1 MVSSKTFIATAA
13 LATAVAAVP
22 FPEAI
27 AQLPGA
33 TMQCHEACGNLILE
47 SRKCSDNECLCSS
60 DSPFMSLAPEC
71 LDCGWQLWTYYGK
84 YLSEPLGKCNLPT
97 EPTGVNPTAQPA
109 TTAAETPAT
118 SSEPETTKAPEQPA
132 QTEPAQTQ
140 QPVTQQPETSKTE
153 EPAAP
158 ASSAPAAPASSAP
171 AAPASSAPDAPA
183 SSAPV
188 TSAPAAPAT
197 STPVQAS
204 SSSEAAPV
212 VTSAKPT
219 TSVKFANTT
228 IVTETICTKSACQ
241 NPKPTQTIIEQVN
254 GATQYTV
261 AGALA
266 FVAGV
271 AALF

>member
-1 MVSSKTFIATAA
+1 MVSSKTFITAAA

-47 SRKCSDNECLCSS
+47 SRKCSDNDCLCSS
-60 DSPFMSLAPEC
+60 GSPFMDLAPSC
-71 LDCGWQLWTYYGK
+71 LDCGWQLWSYYGK

-97 EPTGVNPTAQPA
+97 EPTGVNLNATPA
-109 TTAAETPAT
+109 TTAAEAPAT
-118 SSEPETTKAPEQPA
+118 TAEAPATTAEPETTQAPEQPA
-132 QTEPAQTQ
+132 QSEPAQ
-140 QPVTQQPETSKTE
+140 PEPETSSPE

-158 ASSAPAAPASSAP
+158 ATSAPVAAASSAPAAAASSAPAAPVTSGPAQVSSSA
-171 AAPASSAPDAPA
+171 A
-183 SSAPV
+183 APV
-188 TSAPAAPAT
+188 TSD
-197 STPVQAS
+197 
-204 SSSEAAPV
+204 
-212 VTSAKPT
+212 KPS
-219 TSVKFANTT
+219 TSVKFGNTT

-241 NPKPTQTIIEQVN
+241 NPKPTQTVIEQVN

-266 FVAGV
+266 VVAGV
-271 AALF
+271 AAFF

>member
-1 MVSSKTFIATAA
+1 MVSSKTFITAAA

-47 SRKCSDNECLCSS
+47 SRKCSDNDCLCSS
-60 DSPFMSLAPEC
+60 GSPFMDLAPSC
-71 LDCGWQLWTYYGK
+71 LDCGWQLWSYYGK

-97 EPTGVNPTAQPA
+97 EPTGVNPNATPA
-109 TTAAETPAT
+109 TTAAEAPAT
-118 SSEPETTKAPEQPA
+118 TAEAPATTAEPETTQAPEQPAQSEPAQPEPETTKAE
-132 QTEPAQTQ
+132 EPAQ
-140 QPVTQQPETSKTE
+140 PEPETSSPE

-158 ASSAPAAPASSAP
+158 ATSAPVAPASSAPVAAASSAPAAPVTSGPAQVSSSA
-171 AAPASSAPDAPA
+171 A
-183 SSAPV
+183 APV
-188 TSAPAAPAT
+188 TSA
-197 STPVQAS
+197 
-204 SSSEAAPV
+204 
-212 VTSAKPT
+212 KPS
-219 TSVKFANTT
+219 TSVKFGNTT

-241 NPKPTQTIIEQVN
+241 NPKPTQTVIEQVN

-266 FVAGV
+266 VVAGV
-271 AALF
+271 AAFF

>member
-1 MVSSKTFIATAA
+1 MVSSKTFITAAA

-47 SRKCSDNECLCSS
+47 SRKCSDNDCLCSS
-60 DSPFMSLAPEC
+60 GSPFMDLAPSC
-71 LDCGWQLWTYYGK
+71 LDCGWQLWSYYGK

-97 EPTGVNPTAQPA
+97 EPTGVNPNATPA
-109 TTAAETPAT
+109 TTAAEAPAT
-118 SSEPETTKAPEQPA
+118 TAEAPATTAEPETTQAPEQPA
-132 QTEPAQTQ
+132 QSEPAQ
-140 QPVTQQPETSKTE
+140 PEPETSSPE

-158 ASSAPAAPASSAP
+158 ATSALVAAASSAPAAAASSAPAAPVTSGPAQVSSSA
-171 AAPASSAPDAPA
+171 A
-183 SSAPV
+183 APV
-188 TSAPAAPAT
+188 TSA
-197 STPVQAS
+197 
-204 SSSEAAPV
+204 
-212 VTSAKPT
+212 KPS
-219 TSVKFANTT
+219 TSVKFGNTT

-241 NPKPTQTIIEQVN
+241 NPKPTQTVIEQVN

-266 FVAGV
+266 VVAGV
-271 AALF
+271 AAFF

>member
-1 MVSSKTFIATAA
+1 MVSSKTFITAAA

-47 SRKCSDNECLCSS
+47 SRKCSDNDCLCSS
-60 DSPFMSLAPEC
+60 GSPFMDLAPSC
-71 LDCGWQLWTYYGK
+71 LDCGWQLWSYYGK

-97 EPTGVNPTAQPA
+97 EPTGVNPNATPA
-109 TTAAETPAT
+109 TTAAEAPAT
-118 SSEPETTKAPEQPA
+118 TAEASATTAEPETTQAPEQPA
-132 QTEPAQTQ
+132 QSEPAQ
-140 QPVTQQPETSKTE
+140 PEPETSSPE

-158 ASSAPAAPASSAP
+158 ATSAPVAAASSAPAAAASSAPAAPVTSGPAQVSSSA
-171 AAPASSAPDAPA
+171 A
-183 SSAPV
+183 APV
-188 TSAPAAPAT
+188 TSA
-197 STPVQAS
+197 
-204 SSSEAAPV
+204 
-212 VTSAKPT
+212 KPS
-219 TSVKFANTT
+219 TSVKFGNTT

-241 NPKPTQTIIEQVN
+241 NPKPTQTVIEQIN

-266 FVAGV
+266 VVAGV
-271 AALF
+271 AAFF

>member
-1 MVSSKTFIATAA
+1 MVSSKTFITTAA

-47 SRKCSDNECLCSS
+47 SRKCSDNDCLCSS
-60 DSPFMSLAPEC
+60 GSPFMNLAPSC
-71 LDCGWQLWTYYGK
+71 LDCGWQLWSYYGK

-97 EPTGVNPTAQPA
+97 EPTGVNPNATPA
-109 TTAAETPAT
+109 TTAAEAPAT
-118 SSEPETTKAPEQPA
+118 TAEASATTAEPETTQAPEQPA
-132 QTEPAQTQ
+132 QSEPAQ
-140 QPVTQQPETSKTE
+140 PEPETSSPE

-158 ASSAPAAPASSAP
+158 ATSAPVAAASSAPAAAASSAPAAPVTSGPAQVSSSA
-171 AAPASSAPDAPA
+171 A
-183 SSAPV
+183 APV
-188 TSAPAAPAT
+188 TSA
-197 STPVQAS
+197 
-204 SSSEAAPV
+204 
-212 VTSAKPT
+212 KPS
-219 TSVKFANTT
+219 TSVKFGNTT

-241 NPKPTQTIIEQVN
+241 NPKPTQTVIEQVN

-266 FVAGV
+266 VVAGV
-271 AALF
+271 AAFF